1 MVWTDDYDACL
12 FIIMLA
18 LFFQLPIQRTME
30 KKYERSTR
38 MMMKNDVDSVTCT
51 SIIQKGWEG
60 MSLHDAAGQ
69 G

>member
-1 MVWTDDYDACL
+1 
-12 FIIMLA
+12 MLA